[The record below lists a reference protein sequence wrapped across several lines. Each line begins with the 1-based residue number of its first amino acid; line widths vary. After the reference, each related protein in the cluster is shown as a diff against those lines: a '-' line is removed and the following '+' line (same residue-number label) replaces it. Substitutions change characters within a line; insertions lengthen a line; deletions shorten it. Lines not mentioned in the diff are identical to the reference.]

1 MNITSKR
8 ILLVIVLCILTA
20 IILPETVSA
29 NPAEPPS
36 LVIIVINPPED
47 LSIESV
53 STNNYEKATVERVAW
68 EGYYIFY
75 WLDMR
80 VGDVYT
86 FRITSNG
93 ESFESTMSEP
103 VKHYYNVYTLDLST
117 RELTPGKYPLR
128 SVLLV
133 PIRVLLTL
141 LLEGIIFWLFGFRQ
155 KRSWLVFFIVNLIT
169 QGVLNIGLNI
179 ISSPLD
185 EGLICVLIFGEIFVF
200 IAEIVTFSK
209 YIKEQINSRILIYV
223 IVANLVSLLAGG
235 LLISILPV

>member
-75 WLDMR
+75 WLD
-80 VGDVYT
+80 Y
-86 FRITSNG
+86 
-93 ESFESTMSEP
+93 
-103 VKHYYNVYTLDLST
+103 
-117 RELTPGKYPLR
+117 
-128 SVLLV
+128 
-133 PIRVLLTL
+133 
-141 LLEGIIFWLFGFRQ
+141 EGR
-155 KRSWLVFFIVNLIT
+155 
-169 QGVLNIGLNI
+169 
-179 ISSPLD
+179 
-185 EGLICVLIFGEIFVF
+185 
-200 IAEIVTFSK
+200 
-209 YIKEQINSRILIYV
+209 
-223 IVANLVSLLAGG
+223 
-235 LLISILPV
+235 